1 MVAEVLSDSTD
12 GSRTDTAESIT
23 ADRDRVKYAWRVL
36 SVTSVGMNL
45 AFLNTSTLT
54 IALPVV
60 ARHFDASEFQASWFI
75 LAYLLVNTSLI
86 LVFGRTADLIG
97 RRQLYLFGLSLIT
110 VASLASAFAPD
121 AYTLIALR
129 GLQGVGGAAILANT
143 TALLVDAFPPRLLPL
158 GLGFNVTAAS
168 AASVLGPVVGGFLV
182 TSLGWRAVFWFNVP
196 IGVIGVYWA
205 MRTLRDTKPVP
216 RLDGHRERFDR
227 TGGGLTV
234 LILTTSILW
243 LSKGNEWGWASPL
256 SLGLLSVATVSTG
269 ALVLVERA
277 SANPLIDP
285 VLFRDRAR
293 SMAYAATTVMS
304 LTQSA
309 IVLLVALYLQ
319 AVQGLSPLHSALL
332 VIAMAGGIVVASP
345 LAGRLSQLLEPRL
358 LASAGFTLSAIGL
371 FALSLA
377 IHTETSH
384 VALVITLAVI
394 GFGCGIFQSPNTTA
408 LMSTVP
414 SHRRGIAGGVRSMVQ
429 GAGQAIG
436 TALGLALVTSALEPA
451 LRRRVYSGTALAD
464 PAESSLLVQGFRT
477 TFLVLALISL
487 IGIAASLLRGSGRSI
502 MPTPVQV
509 EGE

>member
-1 MVAEVLSDSTD
+1 MVAEVLADSTD
-12 GSRTDTAESIT
+12 SDSAGSI
-23 ADRDRVKYAWRVL
+23 ADRERVRYAWRVL
-36 SVTSVGMNL
+36 SVTSIGMNL

-121 AYTLIALR
+121 AYTLIVLR

-182 TSLGWRAVFWFNVP
+182 TALGWRAVFWFNAP
-196 IGVIGVYWA
+196 IGVVGVYWA

-216 RLDGHRERFDR
+216 AGPERFDR

-234 LILTTSILW
+234 LILTTAILW
-243 LSKGNEWGWASPL
+243 LSKGNEWGWRSPL
-256 SLGLLSVATVSTG
+256 SVGLVSVAVGATG
-269 ALVLVERA
+269 ALILVERA
-277 SANPLIDP
+277 SPNPLIDP
-285 VLFRDRAR
+285 ALFRDRAR
-293 SMAYAATTVMS
+293 SMAYTATTVMS
-304 LTQSA
+304 LTQSS

-319 AVQGLSPLHSALL
+319 AVQGTSPLHSALL
-332 VIAMAGGIVVASP
+332 VVALAGGIMFASP
-345 LAGRLSQLLEPRL
+345 LAGRLSQLLEPRV
-358 LASAGFTLSAIGL
+358 LASAGLTLSAIGL
-371 FALSLA
+371 LALSRA
-377 IHTETSH
+377 IQVRTSH
-384 VALVITLAVI
+384 VTLVIALAAI

-414 SHRRGIAGGVRSMVQ
+414 SNRRGIAGGVRSMVQ

-436 TALGLALVTSALEPA
+436 TALSLALVTSALDPA
-451 LRRRVYSGTALAD
+451 LRRSVYSGAVLAD
-464 PAESSLLVQGFRT
+464 GTESALLVRGFRT
-477 TFLVLALISL
+477 TFLVLALISV
-487 IGIAASLLRGSGRSI
+487 IGIAASLLRGTAR
-502 MPTPVQV
+502 PVAQNPVRV